1 MFSRPEDFLADH
13 DIRLDAYGEGS
24 HSSTCPRCSHSRKP
38 GHRKTKCL
46 EVKIDA
52 KGVCWCC
59 HHCNWSGPEK
69 RAGKNGKGD
78 NIAATYDYRDADGEL
93 VFQKVRKLHCRAGE
107 GRFLVRSPD
116 GNGGWIYKKRGE
128 SVLYRLPDVKEAIAS
143 GHTILIAE
151 GEKDVDNLWR
161 IKLPA
166 TCNFDGAAETGRKPK
181 WRWEYSEALRD
192 ADVVVLN
199 DNDPPAT
206 LTPTQS

>member
-13 DIRLDAYGEGS
+13 GIRLDGYGEGS
-24 HSSTCPRCSHSRKP
+24 HRSTCPKCSHLRQPS
-38 GHRKTKCL
+38 HRKIKVL

-52 KGVCWCC
+52 KGAVWHC
-59 HHCNWSGPEK
+59 HHCEWSTPKGA
-69 RAGKNGKGD
+69 RNGKGD
-78 NIAATYDYRDADGEL
+78 NIAATYDYRNKDGEL
-93 VFQKVRKLHCRAGE
+93 VFQKVRKLHHKPGE

-116 GNGGWIYKKRGE
+116 GKGGWIYKKRGE
-128 SVLYRLPDVKEAIAS
+128 SVLYRLPELNEAIAA

-181 WRWEYSEALRD
+181 GRTNTARRCATPTSSCSTTTT
-192 ADVVVLN
+192 
-199 DNDPPAT
+199 PPAT
-206 LTPTQS
+206 RTPTQS